1 VTIIDTL
8 TAEFEKA
15 RHFKIEERR
24 KLLKEHPELRI
35 RIDTKLIKQIVNFIE
50 FKCVSDSS
58 IVRNLAI
65 KGSDIDGGLVVSSE
79 ILPIE
84 KRLAFVS
91 SLRDQDFS
99 AYDISEYETA
109 ERELND
115 FTEKHHGE
123 YKSKEDLETLHQ
135 LVGSKV
141 QAECALIRFFSA
153 DEIENFKKNGFPNEG
168 LRKAYYG
175 FSIK

>member
-1 VTIIDTL
+1 MTIIDTL

-109 ERELND
+109 EIELND
-115 FTEKHHGE
+115 FTEKHH
-123 YKSKEDLETLHQ
+123 
-135 LVGSKV
+135 
-141 QAECALIRFFSA
+141 
-153 DEIENFKKNGFPNEG
+153 
-168 LRKAYYG
+168 
-175 FSIK
+175 